1 MQFSTSMRAFMQ
13 LVSSVSLLSSSCA
26 DGCDFFAFVVEICQE
41 VGEWFVCCKVFCSWH
56 STWEN
61 EDIGIGEAGFCK
73 CCVSEHGDAVGCLD
87 LGGFFDGYG
96 FDVNS
101 GAAEKVLNSYK
112 NIIKHSYKNIIKQGL
127 SAILTDLVLYVNI
140 IQVLF

>member
-1 MQFSTSMRAFMQ
+1 MA
-13 LVSSVSLLSSSCA
+13 A
-26 DGCDFFAFVVEICQE
+26 IFFAFVVEICQE

-73 CCVSEHGDAVGCLD
+73 CCVGEHGDAVGCLD

-96 FDVNS
+96 FDVDS
-101 GAAEKVLNSYK
+101 GAAEKVYYGEAFDIFESVGQEDVCFFAHFLRYLLGDFYW
-112 NIIKHSYKNIIKQGL
+112 I
-127 SAILTDLVLYVNI
+127 VL
-140 IQVLF
+140 